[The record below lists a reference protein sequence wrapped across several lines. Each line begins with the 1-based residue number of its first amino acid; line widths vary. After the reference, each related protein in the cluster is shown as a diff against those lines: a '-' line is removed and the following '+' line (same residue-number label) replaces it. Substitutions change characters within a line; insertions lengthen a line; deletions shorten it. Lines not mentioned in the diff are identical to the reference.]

1 MPDYNYNLK
10 QVAFNPIQFKATQ
23 YTPQTE
29 DLSITERS
37 LERMETRKQKA
48 IAQQSAVDIAL
59 QDIEKDL
66 NEAESAWFVDYKNN
80 IRNQIQKQ
88 VDAGNYGDALTL
100 GVRLAGEVA
109 QDTRIAGRKRAQA
122 SYKAFMDNLTKL
134 HSEHNIGDDQYAYL
148 KAMNTYSYED
158 NQNSKGQYTM
168 GADWKPNVDIV
179 KDLSIPELAMTA
191 FQMVT
196 ADKGDVTKGNTWE
209 KGNSDGSSSGGSKQT
224 RKAYERKSATDIMA
238 SLRELIAQNSNIRTQ
253 VERAY
258 DVAVWGYNEAK
269 RNYEAALARDPNS
282 EETASLYR
290 KYKAREADIF
300 DNGSIMDYDTYISHH
315 VVSELQAK
323 NLAYDWQTTSTIT
336 SSSNKAAVTTTGTTG
351 TRLGSFNL
359 PKLGLPDSSTIFV
372 KGPVVGHRRE
382 VCPQDATRV
391 ASAKIDARFNTP
403 G

>member
-1 MPDYNYNLK
+1 MSIQNITLK
-10 QVAFNPIQFKATQ
+10 TAPFQFAAFTPTQ
-23 YTPQTE
+23 YTTQTA
-29 DLSITERS
+29 DFSIAERS
-37 LERMETRKQKA
+37 LERMETRRQKA

-66 NEAESAWFVDYKNN
+66 NEDESAWFVDYKNN

-88 VDAGNYGDALTL
+88 VDVGNYGDALTL

-134 HSEHNIGDDQYAYL
+134 HSENKIGDEQYAYL

-168 GADWKPNVDIV
+168 GADWKPQVDIV
-179 KDLSIPELAMTA
+179 GDLSIPNLAMAA
-191 FQMVT
+191 FNMVT
-196 ADKGDVTKGNTWE
+196 ADKRDVTKGNSWD
-209 KGNSDGSSSGGSKQT
+209 KGNSDGSSSGGSIQT
-224 RKAYERKSATDIMA
+224 RTAYERKSATDIIA
-238 SLRELIAQNSNIRTQ
+238 SLRELIAQDSNIRKQ

-282 EETASLYR
+282 KETDSLYR

-300 DNGSIMDYDTYISHH
+300 DNGSIMDYDSYINHH
-315 VVSELQAK
+315 VVSELQAN

-336 SSSNKAAVTTTGTTG
+336 SSSNKAAVTTTSNTG
-351 TRLGSFNL
+351 TRPGNL
-359 PKLGLPDSSTIFV
+359 KLPQLGLPYGGNPSV
-372 KGPVVGHRRE
+372 RGPLIGRRKE
-382 VCPQDATRV
+382 ICPQDATIA
-391 ASAKIDARFNTP
+391 ASSKIDARFNKP
-403 G
+403 R